1 LLSSY
6 ENRPNCDFFGRFCL
20 LEPSELLHSLSKLC
34 LFAFYFI
41 ISLVPSI
48 AIVTNL
54 SGDKHEKITRNM
66 VRMDSDKWQI
76 ESYKRKKS
84 FWMDRFEV
92 TKKEIFLVIENNPSF
107 LRGDG
112 HPVEKVTWYDAKIF
126 CE

>member
-1 LLSSY
+1 
-6 ENRPNCDFFGRFCL
+6 
-20 LEPSELLHSLSKLC
+20 
-34 LFAFYFI
+34 
-41 ISLVPSI
+41 
-48 AIVTNL
+48 
-54 SGDKHEKITRNM
+54 M

-76 ESYKRKKS
+76 EPHKRQKS

-126 CE
+126 CEKMGKRLPMEGEWGNAVHVGS